1 MNVIMLLKPKETVQY
16 IFEDNTLRQGLEK
29 MRAHSYTAIPVISQD
44 GLYVG
49 TVSEG
54 DFLYYILE
62 KRDNTLKAKEKHLV
76 RDILREGFN
85 PAVRIDVTM
94 DELLERAM
102 HQNFVPVTDD
112 FGTFI
117 GINGILAVLIL
128 DHVDRDQDERRKNFE
143 VRFLGVFPFQKPE
156 SEI

>member
-1 MNVIMLLKPKETVQY
+1 MNVIMLLKPKTTVQY

-44 GLYVG
+44 GKYVG

-54 DFLYYILE
+54 DFLYYILDQ
-62 KRDNTLKAKEKHLV
+62 RNNSLQAKEKHLV

-102 HQNFVPVTDD
+102 RQNFVPVTDD
-112 FGTFI
+112 FDTFI
-117 GINGILAVLIL
+117 GIVT
-128 DHVDRDQDERRKNFE
+128 RQDIIRNFIE
-143 VRFLGVFPFQKPE
+143 
-156 SEI
+156 

>member
-1 MNVIMLLKPKETVQY
+1 MNVIKLLKPKTTVQY

-44 GLYVG
+44 GKYVG

-54 DFLYYILE
+54 DFLYYILDQ
-62 KRDNTLKAKEKHLV
+62 RNNSLKAKEKHLV

-102 HQNFVPVTDD
+102 RQNFVPVTDD
-112 FGTFI
+112 FDTFI
-117 GINGILAVLIL
+117 GIVT
-128 DHVDRDQDERRKNFE
+128 RQDIIRNFIE
-143 VRFLGVFPFQKPE
+143 
-156 SEI
+156 